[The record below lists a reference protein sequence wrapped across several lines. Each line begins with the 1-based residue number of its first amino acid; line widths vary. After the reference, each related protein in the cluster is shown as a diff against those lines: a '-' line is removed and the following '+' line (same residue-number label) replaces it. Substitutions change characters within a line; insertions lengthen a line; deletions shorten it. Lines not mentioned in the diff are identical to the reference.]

1 MNLVQ
6 REIRKM
12 QRQLSRTTDL
22 GEKEELNCEI
32 EYMKQFFSW
41 SQDDQLNYL
50 FLQRG

>member
-1 MNLVQ
+1 MNMVQ
-6 REIRKM
+6 HEIRKM
-12 QRQLSRTTDL
+12 RKQLSRTSDL

-41 SQDDQLNYL
+41 SRDDQLKYL